1 MKYKPGYLV
10 EITST
15 VDKAP
20 DGTVVDTLMDE
31 YIGKLALV
39 VSYNKNNCLYNVLV
53 GDDKEILEVYEQE
66 VELVNA

>member
-1 MKYKPGYLV
+1 MKYKPGQLV
-10 EITST
+10 EIITT

-20 DGTVVDTLMDE
+20 DGTDVDTLMDE

-39 VSYNKNNCLYNVLV
+39 ISYNEKNCLYNVLA
-53 GDDKEILEVYEQE
+53 GNDEETLEVYEQE

>member
-1 MKYKPGYLV
+1 MKYSPGQLV
-10 EITST
+10 EIVTT

-20 DGTVVDTLMDE
+20 DGTVVDSLMDE

-39 VSYNKNNCLYNVLV
+39 ISYNEKNFLYNILV
-53 GDDKEILEVYEQE
+53 GNDKETLEVYEQE